1 MKTLLLI
8 ALAIVIDMV
17 IFALIIP
24 YIIKMIMRFYANR
37 NRTDYMKQNKILTR
51 GAK

>member
-8 ALAIVIDMV
+8 AMAIVIDMV

-24 YIIKMIMRFYANR
+24 YVIKMIMNIYANR
-37 NRTDYMKQNKILTR
+37 NRTDYRKQNKLLTR
-51 GAK
+51 GTK